1 MIASTLVAAALA
13 STSPAQAAPAA
24 PAHHHAAMAA
34 SGARSVPNQAMAGH
48 GGHAEA
54 KMDCC
59 KDGCACCAKKD
70 AAKAE
75 TAPAR

>member
-13 STSPAQAAPAA
+13 STKPAQAAPA
-24 PAHHHAAMAA
+24 PAHDHSAMAA
-34 SGARSVPNQAMAGH
+34 AHKQAAHQDMAGH
-48 GGHAEA
+48 KDMAEG

-70 AAKAE
+70 AAKA
-75 TAPAR
+75 TDAKPAR

>member
-13 STSPAQAAPAA
+13 STNPAQATPM
-24 PAHHHAAMAA
+24 PMKTE
-34 SGARSVPNQAMAGH
+34 QAGMAGQK
-48 GGHAEA
+48 GMATS

-70 AAKAE
+70 AAKA
-75 TAPAR
+75 APAK

>member
-13 STSPAQAAPAA
+13 STNPAQAAPA
-24 PAHHHAAMAA
+24 PAAAHDQA
-34 SGARSVPNQAMAGH
+34 AMAGH
-48 GGHAEA
+48 QGMPDHKDMAGG

-70 AAKAE
+70 APKAE
-75 TAPAR
+75 AAPAR

>member
-13 STSPAQAAPAA
+13 STNPAQAAPA
-24 PAHHHAAMAA
+24 PALDHSAMAA
-34 SGARSVPNQAMAGH
+34 SHDKAAPHAAGH
-48 GGHAEA
+48 KGMAEG

-70 AAKAE
+70 AAKAPD
-75 TAPAR
+75 AKPAS